1 MEHITLT
8 HTIGTHQNTNTISA
22 RDYGSGVLWSYLK
35 HTRRY
40 LATEGCGAISNT
52 LDGTW
57 HQCAME
63 PSQTHYMALWGT
75 VELQIYTGCQGTMAN
90 GAMKLF
96 RWHLAPVLWSS
107 LKHIAFDTLGN
118 YGTTDI
124 H

>member
-1 MEHITLT
+1 M
-8 HTIGTHQNTNTISA
+8 
-22 RDYGSGVLWSYLK
+22 VLEY
-35 HTRRY
+35 
-40 LATEGCGAISNT
+40 CGAILNTLEGANT

-57 HQCAME
+57 HQCATE

-107 LKHIAFDTLGN
+107 NTLHLASGELWN
-118 YGTTDI
+118 YKT